1 MKKNLKNKI
10 ALIVVVLLVCLWGI
24 FGIPSGISGKALLS
38 AMSNRIHLGLDLQ
51 GGAHLILQVQVLQ
64 AVDAETDNVEQTLRQ
79 DLKKGNLSYSQV
91 VKPDPLEQ
99 DPVTHKTSGK
109 PEVIQIQGTS
119 PAQSSAVSIL
129 LQGNKYANEFD
140 VSGGSDNNWTLTMK
154 PIFENDLERRTVAQ
168 AIDTIRDRVDTLG
181 VSEPLI
187 QEYNLGADQ
196 ILIEL
201 PGISDLD
208 QVKNVIKSTARL
220 EIHPIVGDG
229 SGYADEQSALASV
242 GGALPPDE
250 YIVSC
255 LGEMACGNNPG
266 TVFILERAPVVAG
279 SDFRSAVPTTN
290 SNTGQQQVSFTL
302 TDEAGDKF
310 WDYTSA
316 NVGKY
321 MAVVMG
327 DHVRSNAVIKSA
339 IRDSGVI
346 EGRFSQEEVMELSK
360 LLSTGTLPA
369 DLYYIEASTVGAT
382 LGADSIREGVTAA
395 VVGVILVMAFMLIY
409 YRSSGINADLALI
422 FNLIILLG
430 ILGLSS
436 ALSGASGGGGLTLTL
451 TLPGIAGVILTIG
464 MGVDSNV
471 LIFERIREEIRAGKV
486 ASAAVDQG
494 FARAWVT
501 IIDTHVTTIVSA
513 AILFMFGTGPVK
525 GFATTLTVGLAA
537 NLFTAVFVSRVIFEA
552 HLNKLKPGE
561 MVSI

>member
-10 ALIVVVLLVCLWGI
+10 VLIFAVLLICLYGI

-38 AMSNRIHLGLDLQ
+38 AISNRIHMGLDLQ
-51 GGAHLILQVQVLQ
+51 GGAHLILQVQVSD
-64 AVDAETDNVEQTLRQ
+64 AVNAETDNSVQEIQQ
-79 DLKKGNLSYSQV
+79 DLKKANLTFSQV
-91 VKPDPLEQ
+91 YKPDPN
-99 DPVTHKTSGK
+99 K
-109 PEVIQIQGTS
+109 PDAIRIEGTNQ
-119 PAQSSAVSIL
+119 AQSDAVDSL
-129 LQGNKYANEFD
+129 LTGNKYANEYD
-140 VSGGSDNNWTLTMK
+140 VSGGSDNNWKLTMK
-154 PIFENDLERRTVAQ
+154 APFENDLDKRTVDE
-168 AIDTIRDRVDTLG
+168 AIETIRDRVDALG

-187 QEYNLGADQ
+187 QEYGLGQ
-196 ILIEL
+196 WEILVEL

-208 QVKNVIKSTARL
+208 QVKSIIKSTARL
-220 EIHPIVGDG
+220 EIHAVDG
-229 SGYADEQSALASV
+229 GPFPTEDAALQSV
-242 GGALPPDE
+242 NGALPPSDE
-250 YIVSC
+250 ILPVTGDLGGASSTSYYILQRS
-255 LGEMACGNNPG
+255 A
-266 TVFILERAPVVAG
+266 IVAG
-279 SDFRSAVPTTN
+279 SDFRSADPGVD
-290 SNTGQQQVSFTL
+290 SNTGQREVNFTL

-316 NVGKY
+316 NIGKD

-327 DHVRSNAVIKSA
+327 GTVREVAVIQGA
-339 IRDSGVI
+339 IRDQGLI
-346 EGRFSQEEVMELSK
+346 KGGFTQNEVMELSK
-360 LLSTGTLPA
+360 LLRTGALPA
-369 DLYYIEASTVGAT
+369 SLNYIETNTVGAT

-395 VVGVILVMAFMLIY
+395 IVGFVVVMAFMLVY
-409 YRSSGINADLALI
+409 YKGSGINADLALI

-430 ILGLSS
+430 IMGLSAAISS
-436 ALSGASGGGGLTLTL
+436 AGGGGGLVLTL

-471 LIFERIREEIRAGKV
+471 LIFERIREEIRAGKA

-501 IIDTHVTTIVSA
+501 ILDTHVTTIVSA

-552 HLNKLKPGE
+552 HLNKLKAGE